1 MVKPELSGLPTAPE
15 APEVISVASG
25 EVLRVGQVVAGR
37 YEVLARLGA
46 GGMGAVWRV
55 HDRALDE
62 DVALKVILPD
72 RVGDPAALAR
82 LRDEVKIARK
92 ITHPN
97 VCRVFDLGESE
108 ALTFLTMEL
117 APGTTLRHL
126 LVAGPLASARALDLF
141 QQIVDGVAAAHER
154 GVVHRDL
161 KPENVLVR
169 RDGRCLVADFG
180 LAREPGSGA
189 ATTAAGAAGTPAYMS
204 PEQLKGETID
214 IRSDVFALGIVG
226 YELLSG
232 RSPFGD
238 GAPGTISTAI
248 LRSDPPEL
256 DVPGLAEP
264 VLQGL
269 REVFGR
275 ALAKDPDGRFASAGE
290 LAAALA
296 RARDTTPARST
307 LRGVSEPEPA
317 ASPAPRTFPWRR
329 LALAPL
335 FLFVGLFLL
344 AQLPRGDLRHW
355 NPLPDA
361 WSPFPG
367 DEDEEEPAP
376 HLAPS
381 ADVDERATL
390 VVLPF
395 ENLTGETA
403 WNGLSLSAP
412 EVVRAGLRTM
422 PEVRLSEVALA
433 NRDAARAAGV
443 AFWVRG
449 SVQRVGETLR
459 LSAQLD
465 PVGDEQEALP
475 GEPVEIAAVD
485 KDVAPSL
492 SALRSRVLDEARLVV
507 RHWGKRRR
515 AMLGTTNEAAKRSLL
530 DYYKMVG
537 PGPRKEHFSE
547 GLRLLDAA
555 IGADPGYVPALVERA
570 LVRSMGAGEGTP
582 ASRLADAN
590 AGIELALVN
599 KPQDPMALVTRC
611 RLMQVAIEVGD
622 DKPTDA
628 AIERA
633 EAACE
638 AALGVGPALAD
649 VYLSLARLQ
658 DRACNDEAA
667 ALSLERVLEHDRSLS
682 GRVLKDSVSLA
693 LANDRMLVAEKKSE
707 ALITFHEEERRLGAR
722 SLARRAGIPPEQM
735 GVYFR
740 RGVVL
745 LRIGRLDEAA
755 RAFEQEITD
764 VEALAGSAW
773 AEAAAIRGLFRVEK
787 ARRKAVLPEHRRRLA
802 EIEAEMR
809 AKVASD
815 PSVAKTMVG
824 AYLWVDPEAA
834 VEWLGRLSARGSC
847 EDAIWRGLVYRAA
860 KKTKLAREALAACS
874 ATEQWE
880 KRCVGRIES
889 LLAR

>member
-1 MVKPELSGLPTAPE
+1 MVKPELSGLPTAPD
-15 APEVISVASG
+15 APEVISAASEG
-25 EVLRVGQVVAGR
+25 VLRVGQIVAGR
-37 YEVLARLGA
+37 YEVTARLGA

-55 HDRALDE
+55 HDRSLDE

-82 LRDEVKIARK
+82 FRDEVKIARK

-108 ALTFLTMEL
+108 TLTFLTMEL
-117 APGTTLRHL
+117 VEGSTLRHL
-126 LVAGPLASARALDLF
+126 LAAELLSPARALDML

-180 LAREPGSGA
+180 LAREPGIGA
-189 ATTAAGAAGTPAYMS
+189 VTTAAGAVGTPAYMS
-204 PEQLKGETID
+204 PEQLKGEKLD

-226 YELLSG
+226 YELLTG
-232 RSPFGD
+232 RSPFGQ
-238 GAPGTISTAI
+238 GSPGTISTAI
-248 LRSDPPEL
+248 LRSEPPPLE
-256 DVPGLAEP
+256 VPGLAEP

-269 REVFGR
+269 REVLSR

-290 LAAALA
+290 LGAALA
-296 RARDTTPARST
+296 RARDATQARST
-307 LRGVSEPEPA
+307 LRGLSEPEPDTSRAPA
-317 ASPAPRTFPWRR
+317 AFQWWK
-329 LALAPL
+329 LALVPPL
-335 FLFVGLFLL
+335 LFVSLFLL
-344 AQLPRGDLRHW
+344 AQFPRGDIRHW
-355 NPLPDA
+355 R
-361 WSPFPG
+361 PFSG
-367 DEDEEEPAP
+367 DDEEPEPQTPPGAS
-376 HLAPS
+376 ASPS
-381 ADVDERATL
+381 DADERATL

-395 ENLTGETA
+395 ENLTGDAA

-412 EVVRAGLRTM
+412 EVVRTGLRTM
-422 PEVRLSEVALA
+422 PEVRLSEVTPAD
-433 NRDAARAAGV
+433 RDAAIAAGV

-449 SVQRVGETLR
+449 SVQRVGGTLR

-465 PVGDEQEALP
+465 PVGDEKEALP
-475 GEPVEIAAVD
+475 GEPVEVD
-485 KDVAPSL
+485 AEGSDVTRPL
-492 SALRSRVLDEARLVV
+492 ETLRSRVLDEARLVV

-515 AMLGTTNEAAKRSLL
+515 AMLGTTNEAAKKSLL

-547 GLRLLDAA
+547 GLRLLDRA
-555 IGADPGYVPALVERA
+555 IAADPAFVPALVERA
-570 LVRSMGAGEGTP
+570 HLRSMGAGEGTQ
-582 ASRLADAN
+582 ASRMADAN
-590 AGIELALVN
+590 AGIEQALATR
-599 KPQDPMALVTRC
+599 PQDPMALVTRC
-611 RLMQVAIEVGD
+611 RLMQVALEVGG

-628 AIERA
+628 SIERA
-633 EAACE
+633 KAACD
-638 AALGVGPALAD
+638 AALGVAPALAD

-658 DRACNDEAA
+658 DRACHDEEAM
-667 ALSLERVLEHDRSLS
+667 LSLERVLELDRSLS
-682 GRVLKDSVSLA
+682 GRVLKYSVSLA

-707 ALITFHEEERRLGAR
+707 ALIAFHEEERRLGAR
-722 SLARRAGIPPEQM
+722 SIARRAGIPPEQM

-745 LRIGRLDEAA
+745 LRASRLDEAE
-755 RAFEQEITD
+755 RAFEREITD

-773 AEAAAIRGLFRVEK
+773 AEAAAIRGLLRVGK
-787 ARRKAVLPEHRRRLA
+787 ARGKAVLPEHRRRLA

-809 AKVASD
+809 AKAASD

-860 KKTKLAREALAACS
+860 GKTKLAREALAACS

-880 KRCVGRIES
+880 KRCVSRIES
-889 LLAR
+889 LLPR

>member
-1 MVKPELSGLPTAPE
+1 MVKPVLSGLPTAPD
-15 APEVISVASG
+15 APEVISAASR
-25 EVLRVGQVVAGR
+25 EVLRVGQIVAGR
-37 YEVLARLGA
+37 YEVTARLGA

-62 DVALKVILPD
+62 DVALKVILPE

-82 LRDEVKIARK
+82 FRDEVKIARK

-117 APGTTLRHL
+117 VEGSTLRHL
-126 LVAGPLASARALDLF
+126 LAAGPLAPARALDMF
-141 QQIVDGVAAAHER
+141 QQITDGVAAAHER

-180 LAREPGSGA
+180 LAREPGIGA
-189 ATTAAGAAGTPAYMS
+189 AITAAGAMGTPAYMS
-204 PEQLKGETID
+204 PEQLKGEALD
-214 IRSDVFALGIVG
+214 IRSDVFALGILG
-226 YELLSG
+226 YELVAG
-232 RSPFGD
+232 RSPFGQ
-238 GAPGTISTAI
+238 GSPGTISTAI
-248 LRSDPPEL
+248 LRGDPPL
-256 DVPGLAEP
+256 VDVPGLAEP

-269 REVFGR
+269 REVLSR
-275 ALAKDPDGRFASAGE
+275 ALAKEPDRRFASAGE

-296 RARDTTPARST
+296 RARDATPARST
-307 LRGVSEPEPA
+307 LRGLSEPE
-317 ASPAPRTFPWRR
+317 ASPVPITFQWWK
-329 LALAPL
+329 LALVPPLL
-335 FLFVGLFLL
+335 FLGLFLL

-355 NPLPDA
+355 RPFSKEDDEAPEPRPA
-361 WSPFPG
+361 SSAASPS
-367 DEDEEEPAP
+367 E
-376 HLAPS
+376 
-381 ADVDERATL
+381 VDERAEL

-395 ENLTGETA
+395 ENLTGDAA

-422 PEVRLSEVALA
+422 PEVRLSDVAPA

-449 SVQRVGETLR
+449 SVQRVGDTLR

-465 PVGDEQEALP
+465 PVGDEKEALP
-475 GEPVEIAAVD
+475 GEPVEIAAVEA
-485 KDVAPSL
+485 DVARSL
-492 SALRSRVLDEARLVV
+492 GTLRSRVLDEARLVV

-515 AMLGTTNEAAKRSLL
+515 ATLGTTNEAAKKSLL
-530 DYYKMVG
+530 TYYKMVG

-555 IGADPGYVPALVERA
+555 IAADPGYVPALVERA
-570 LVRSMGAGEGTP
+570 LLRSMGAGEGTP

-590 AGIELALVN
+590 LGIDLALAK
-599 KPQDPMALVTRC
+599 KPQDPMALVARC
-611 RLMQVAIEVGD
+611 RLLQVAIEVGG

-633 EAACE
+633 KAACE
-638 AALGVGPALAD
+638 AALGVAPALAD

-658 DRACNDEAA
+658 DRECLDEAA
-667 ALSLERVLEHDRSLS
+667 VLSLERVLEQDRSLS
-682 GRVLKDSVSLA
+682 GRVLKYSVSLA
-693 LANDRMLVAEKKSE
+693 LANDRTLVAEKKSE
-707 ALITFHEEERRLGAR
+707 ELIAFHEEERRLGVR
-722 SLARRAGIPPEQM
+722 SITRRAGIPSEQM

-745 LRIGRLDEAA
+745 LRIGRLDEAE

-764 VEALAGSAW
+764 VEAFSGSAW
-773 AEAAAIRGLFRVEK
+773 AEAAAIRGLLRVGK
-787 ARRKAVLPEHRRRLA
+787 ARGKAVLPEHRRRLT

-809 AKVASD
+809 AKIPSD

-860 KKTKLAREALAACS
+860 GKTKLAREALASCS

-880 KRCVGRIES
+880 KRCVARIES
-889 LLAR
+889 LLSR